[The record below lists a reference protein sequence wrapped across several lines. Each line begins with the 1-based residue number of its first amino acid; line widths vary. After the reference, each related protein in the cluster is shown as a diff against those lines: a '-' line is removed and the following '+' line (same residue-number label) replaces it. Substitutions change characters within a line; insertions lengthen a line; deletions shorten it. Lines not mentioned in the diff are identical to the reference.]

1 LGRVHRA
8 HNSTTVSATPRERSG
23 EAGGLLNLMRVF
35 GTSVGVAG
43 ASAMLPLAACGADGI
58 GDRTLAAREEAVLGG
73 VNGGLPLLAAFAVLA
88 GLASVPRA
96 PPRIPALKAVA

>member
-43 ASAMLPLAACGADGI
+43 ASAMLSLAACGADGI

-73 VNGGLPLLAAFAVLA
+73 VNGGLPLLAAFA